1 MRLIINAAMYC
12 QVSDI
17 SRLSEDELRAEVD
30 TKLGEI
36 VNPLRYRQQ
45 SELQAGRLHV
55 NGVRKNLQFKRF
67 AYSQCEGS
75 NNVNSIDFF
84 QHEASVSNQHI
95 EVKCTE

>member
-1 MRLIINAAMYC
+1 MRLIMNAAMYC

-55 NGVRKNLQFKRF
+55 LERTCNSSVLPIV
-67 AYSQCEGS
+67 
-75 NNVNSIDFF
+75 NVKVAIM
-84 QHEASVSNQHI
+84 
-95 EVKCTE
+95 